1 MNKNNEEILKEL
13 ERMEL
18 SIKQIKEFIG
28 TSSNIKII
36 KTTEEFEDAF
46 NKTARFLSSSD
57 NPNTIKS
64 TKHRLLKKGSS
75 PSVGEAYKIQ
85 EEFGIPIYAWKDIN
99 WFKKTLLPK

>member
-1 MNKNNEEILKEL
+1 MNNNNEVLNEL
-13 ERMEL
+13 EKMEL

-28 TSSNIKII
+28 TTSNVKII
-36 KTTEEFEDAF
+36 KTIGEFKNAL
-46 NKTARFLSSSD
+46 KLAAIFLSSSD

-64 TKHRLLKKGSS
+64 TEYRLLKKGSS
-75 PSVGEAYKIQ
+75 PSVSEAYKIQ